1 MSKKRNINAIGFHFT
16 SALTDK
22 APVVKF
28 DLYTKSFKENL
39 EFRTAMEKQGKLHD
53 DSKFR
58 VNTHWLKLLN
68 RLNPGERIITQH
80 RNNEVIEI
88 VVDEFGRFKRIL

>member
-1 MSKKRNINAIGFHFT
+1 MSKNRKITAIGFHFT

-28 DLYTKSFKENL
+28 DFDTKSFKENL
-39 EFRTAMEKQGKLHD
+39 EFRTAMEKQAKLHN

-58 VNTHWLKLLN
+58 CNLHWLHSLN
-68 RLNPGERIITQH
+68 RLNSGERIITQH
-80 RNNEVIEI
+80 RNNEVLEI
-88 VVDEFGRFKRIL
+88 VVDEFGRYKRIL

>member
-1 MSKKRNINAIGFHFT
+1 MSKNRKIEAIGFHFT

-28 DLYTKSFKENL
+28 DFDTNSFKENL

-53 DSKFR
+53 NSKFR
-58 VNTHWLKLLN
+58 CNMHWLKLLN
-68 RLNPGERIITQH
+68 ILNPGERIITQH
-80 RNNEVIEI
+80 RNNEVLEI